1 MEAKQLEIFTE
12 NDFEPQ
18 KTYFRKTSHWVL
30 IDNLDRSNFDA
41 TRSIHYRMVVDT
53 IAKKTY
59 NETRPESTPMSADR
73 RAKVLTVS
81 EYFMLASLIREKGLY
96 LYNKKLGKT
105 ILKEG
110 KP

>member
-1 MEAKQLEIFTE
+1 MELFSA
-12 NDFEPQ
+12 NDFDPP

-41 TRSIHYRMVVDT
+41 TRKIHYQLVVNT
-53 IAKKTY
+53 IDGKTY
-59 NETRPESTPMSADR
+59 DEKSPESTPMSGDM
-73 RAKVLTVS
+73 RAKAITVT
-81 EYFMLASLIREKGLY
+81 EYLMLASLLKEKGLY

-110 KP
+110 KYC